1 MKLDMSVFKKTDFV
15 ISAVIALLLLAW
27 NLKNSFE
34 FGRLAFVPSY
44 DDISYFN
51 DALLRYQK
59 FLTGNVFTLLRDA
72 YSNPPH
78 SPVIAFQAVIS
89 YIVFGVEDWAPYV
102 FLVWIPF
109 LVILLAVSYTLNI
122 DRGRWI
128 LVLYVATT
136 PLLGA
141 SVVEF
146 RPDIGNGIFT
156 TLAIV
161 FAINAITESKNIFL
175 TRTMLASAFFLG
187 GALLFKPSA
196 AVYTVALFG
205 FAEVASLIALL
216 LMRHN
221 QLVFS
226 LYKAGSILT
235 IGLLVSLPYY
245 LAAGHRVIEYTYN
258 AVVRDKKIWAVDM
271 SMVDQALFYLVGQG
285 GKFMLGLH
293 FWASIASVVLFF
305 IFRKKFTSSL
315 KLRLYI
321 LIATTFVGYVVVAAN
336 SVKTHFLGVTFQALL
351 VFISFIIFSELLRIY
366 IGKRAYWPAVSAL
379 FLVGITS
386 IQPAGYWGVRD
397 GLYAQEVRGTIEQV
411 NEAIR
416 GIASTNDKP
425 KVTFMTFT
433 GFLNRDVVTYDL
445 QRRSIANMRVDA
457 WFWRPSEE
465 KPEEVFGRAISG
477 SDVVIAATEGTRVAQ
492 AGLPSNTILPLTL
505 SLVQQNPDFVLL
517 KSIPSGQGSIHIYVR
532 KSI

>member
-1 MKLDMSVFKKTDFV
+1 MKLDMPVIKRTDFV
-15 ISAVIALLLLAW
+15 ISAVIALLILAW

-44 DDISYFN
+44 DDIAYFN
-51 DALLRYQK
+51 DALLRYHK
-59 FLTGNVFTLLRDA
+59 FLTGNVFVLLGDVF
-72 YSNPPH
+72 SNPPH

-102 FLVWIPF
+102 GLVWIPF
-109 LVILLAVSYTLNI
+109 LVILLAVSYTI
-122 DRGRWI
+122 DIERGRWI

-161 FAINAITESKNIFL
+161 FAVNAITESKTFFF

-205 FAEVASLIALL
+205 FAEVASLVALL
-216 LMRHN
+216 LTRHK
-221 QLVFS
+221 QLFLGLKRAV
-226 LYKAGSILT
+226 SILV

-271 SMVDQALFYLVGQG
+271 SMVDQALFYLVGHG
-285 GKFMLGLH
+285 GRFMLGLH
-293 FWASIASVVLFF
+293 FWASIAAVVLFF
-305 IFRKKFTSSL
+305 IFRKKFTSCS
-315 KLRLYI
+315 KLRLYV

-351 VFISFIIFSELLRIY
+351 VCISFIIFSELLRLS
-366 IGKRAYWPAVSAL
+366 IGKRTYWPVISAL
-379 FLVGITS
+379 LLVGILS
-386 IQPAGYWGVRD
+386 IQPTGYWGVRD
-397 GLYAQEVRGTIEQV
+397 GLYAQEVRRTVEQV
-411 NEAIR
+411 NETIR
-416 GIASTNDKP
+416 GIAAINDKP

-445 QRRSIANMRVDA
+445 LRRGVLNMRIDA

-505 SLVQQNPDFVLL
+505 SLVQQNSDFVLL